1 MKTLRHLAHRI
12 SVRLR
17 TDGFA
22 ATLRFCGARVRSRWR
37 SGREDRRRGVS
48 TSREV
53 KDREL
58 GIRDLRNH
66 WYVATDYETF
76 ARAMEQVEV
85 RAGEDVFVD
94 FGSGMGRIVMLAAG
108 LPFRRVIGVEFAPQL
123 HVIAQQNVAAAGCR
137 NVELVQADA
146 TEWRIPA
153 DASVLFFFN
162 PFEGEILRR
171 VFANIRRSVEEH
183 PRHLRIVYVRPEK
196 FFEHEVPW
204 RDWLTRTASLPCL
217 EGLVNI
223 YESNQQPLAA
233 HPPVA
238 LSCTTALMEVTTV

>member
-1 MKTLRHLAHRI
+1 MNALRHIAHRI

-17 TDGFA
+17 TDGPLEL
-22 ATLRFCGARVRSRWR
+22 LRFCGARVRSKLR
-37 SGREDRRRGVS
+37 SAREDRHRGIS
-48 TSREV
+48 TNGEV

-76 ARAMEQVEV
+76 ERAMEQVQV
-85 RAGEDVFVD
+85 RAGQDVFVD
-94 FGSGMGRIVMLAAG
+94 FGSGKGRILMLASA

-123 HVIAQQNVAAAGCR
+123 HAIAQQNTAGCR
-137 NVELVQADA
+137 NVELVLADA
-146 TEWRIPA
+146 TQWAIPA

-171 VFANIRRSVEEH
+171 VFANIRRSLEEH

-204 RDWLTRTASLPCL
+204 REWLTRTASLPCL
-217 EGLVNI
+217 EGQVHI
-223 YESNQQPLAA
+223 YESNDPQFTA
-233 HPPVA
+233 HPPA
-238 LSCTTALMEVTTV
+238 APALMEVTV